1 MQRSVAPE
9 EMSKSCNVSCFPAL
23 LTGYKKRINKEL
35 KREKEKQE
43 IGGSKD
49 SRRIYRYND
58 TLIKESLVDDRYV
71 EVLGHHALH
80 PGH

>member
-23 LTGYKKRINKEL
+23 LTGFKKRINKEF
-35 KREKEKQE
+35 KREKE
-43 IGGSKD
+43 IGGGKD
-49 SRRIYRYND
+49 NRRIYLHND
-58 TLIKESLVDDRYV
+58 TLKKESLVDDRYV
-71 EVLGHHALH
+71 EALGHHALH